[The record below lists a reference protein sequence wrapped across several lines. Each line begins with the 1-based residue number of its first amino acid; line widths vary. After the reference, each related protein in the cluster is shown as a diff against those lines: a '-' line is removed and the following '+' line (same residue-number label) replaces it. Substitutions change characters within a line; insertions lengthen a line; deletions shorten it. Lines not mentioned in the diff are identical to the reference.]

1 MTLYKEANFKDGTN
15 QVTDE
20 VIAKTKSLKK
30 GVMQELLAKGLI
42 LGFMFDTNV
51 FNAILDGSIKIEQFP
66 RNLKYYV
73 THIQY
78 DEICNTKNEVR
89 RRELLKIMEKVP
101 IEVIATE
108 GAVYGVSRYGIAKY
122 MSDADAKQ
130 YDEMLRE
137 LKELDKKTGK
147 KKPVKNQARDVLI
160 ALTSIKNCLI
170 LVTEDKNLKKVA
182 KEFNGQSITFE
193 EFLEEF
199 LLNVSP

>member
-1 MTLYKEANFKDGTN
+1 MTYKEANFKDGVI
-15 QVTDE
+15 QGTDE
-20 VIAKTKSLKK
+20 VIAKTKHLKK
-30 GVMQELLAKGLI
+30 GLIQELLAKGLI

-51 FNAILDGSIKIEQFP
+51 FDAILDGSINLEQFP

-78 DEICNTKNEVR
+78 DEICNIKNDVR

-101 IEVIATE
+101 NEVIATE
-108 GAVYGVSRYGIAKY
+108 GAVYGISRYGMAKF

-130 YDEMLRE
+130 YDEMIRKLIE
-137 LKELDKKTGK
+137 FDEKVGK
-147 KKPVKNQARDVLI
+147 KKPAENQARDVLI

-170 LVTEDKNLKKVA
+170 LVTEDKNLKKVT
-182 KEFNGQSITFE
+182 KEFNGQAITFE

-199 LLNVSP
+199 LLSASP

>member
-1 MTLYKEANFKDGTN
+1 MTYKEASFKDEVIQG
-15 QVTDE
+15 TDE
-20 VIAKTKSLKK
+20 VIAKTKHLKK
-30 GVMQELLAKGLI
+30 GLIQELLAKGLI

-51 FNAILDGSIKIEQFP
+51 FDAILDGSINLEQFP

-78 DEICNTKNEVR
+78 DEICNIKNDVR

-101 IEVIATE
+101 NEVIATE
-108 GAVYGVSRYGIAKY
+108 GAVYGISRYGMAKF

-130 YDEMLRE
+130 YDEMIRKLIE
-137 LKELDKKTGK
+137 FDEKVGK
-147 KKPVKNQARDVLI
+147 KKPAENQARDVLI

-170 LVTEDKNLKKVA
+170 LVTEDKNLKKVT
-182 KEFNGQSITFE
+182 KEFIGQAITFE

-199 LLNVSP
+199 LLSASP

>member
-1 MTLYKEANFKDGTN
+1 MTYKEANFKDEVIQG
-15 QVTDE
+15 TDE
-20 VIAKTKSLKK
+20 VIAKTKHLKK
-30 GVMQELLAKGLI
+30 GLIQELLAKGLI

-51 FNAILDGSIKIEQFP
+51 FDAILDGSINLEQFP

-78 DEICNTKNEVR
+78 DEICNIKNYVR

-101 IEVIATE
+101 NEVIAIE
-108 GAVYGVSRYGIAKY
+108 GAVYGISRYGMAKF

-130 YDEMLRE
+130 YDEMIRKLIE
-137 LKELDKKTGK
+137 FDEKVGK
-147 KKPVKNQARDVLI
+147 KKPAENQARDVLI

-170 LVTEDKNLKKVA
+170 LVTEDKNLKKVT
-182 KEFNGQSITFE
+182 KEFIGQAITFE

-199 LLNVSP
+199 LLSASP